1 MDLEKT
7 KLAFYSNQLNHHQ
20 VYLADEFYRIL
31 GDRYVFVAVSPQNI
45 EDQKGGGIYGRPY
58 LCITGEN
65 EEQRQKAVRIAQE
78 AEICVFGA
86 CSQQYAIMRAK
97 HNPKGLSFEVA
108 ERWLKRGWL
117 NILSP
122 NLIKWWMNYQLHYRK
137 ANFYKLCSSAFVKED
152 DEKLCA
158 YKGRHYKWGY
168 FPEAKPYAGAP
179 EEDMRTKMP
188 QSLRI
193 LWCARFLELK
203 HPEVMVLLAEKLMRT
218 GVDFHIDMI
227 GDGDT
232 LEKIK
237 QLAHS
242 KGVANYIT
250 FVGALPNSEV
260 IREMYLHDVFVMS
273 SDKHEGWG
281 VVVNEAM
288 LNECCVIA
296 SDQVGCTPYLIRD
309 GENGM
314 LFSLKDENSLYN
326 KVMYALSS
334 PDRIREM
341 AAEGKKTIIEL
352 WNPGIAAVA
361 LLKLAECL
369 QQDRNDAISQGPCSK
384 A

>member
-1 MDLEKT
+1 MDSKKI
-7 KLAFYSNQLNHHQ
+7 KLAFFSNQLNLHQ
-20 VYLADEFYRIL
+20 VYLADAFYKIL
-31 GDRYVFVAVSPQNI
+31 GERYVFVEVNLQNVTS
-45 EDQKGGGIYGRPY
+45 QKGGGVYNRPY
-58 LCITGEN
+58 LCRAKEGK
-65 EEQRQKAVRIAQE
+65 EQSQKAIKITCE
-78 AEICVFGA
+78 AEICIFGA
-86 CSQQYAIMRAK
+86 CSQEYAIMRAK

-122 NLIKWWMNYQLHYRK
+122 NLIRWWVNYRLHYRK
-137 ANFYKLCSSAFVKED
+137 ANFYKLCSSAYVKED
-152 DEKLCA
+152 DEKLGA

-168 FPEAKPYAGAP
+168 FPEAKSYVGTPK
-179 EEDMRTKMP
+179 EEMKIKMQ
-188 QSLRI
+188 QSSKI

-203 HPEVMVLLAEKLMRT
+203 HPEVMVLLAEKLVRT

-232 LEKIK
+232 LEKTK

-288 LNECCVIA
+288 QNECCVIA
-296 SDQVGCTPYLIRD
+296 SNQVGSAPYLIRD
-309 GENGM
+309 GENGL
-314 LFSLKDENSLYN
+314 LFSLKDEDSLYN

-334 PDRIREM
+334 PDKMREM
-341 AAEGKKTIIEL
+341 AIEGKKTIMNI
-352 WNPGIAAVA
+352 WNPTVAAKA
-361 LLKLAECL
+361 FLKLAENL
-369 QQDRNDAISQGPCSK
+369 WRGENEIIIQGPCSK